1 MPTRPKTVDPD
12 DEPLLNVLRR
22 KDSEDY
28 DEISSV
34 NQPGFYLNFI
44 DVYRNN
50 FSEPCWKRL
59 KQAKYRWPLS

>member
-44 DVYRNN
+44 DV
-50 FSEPCWKRL
+50 L
-59 KQAKYRWPLS
+59 